1 MPLVELKLR
10 RQDELKNR
18 LHTHLHLYQIIM
30 YILGHKDRVDHYIKQ
45 GITVRIHMTQMNLDS
60 SKLASEFS
68 GFKSNFNSASQ

>member
-1 MPLVELKLR
+1 MPLLELKLR

-18 LHTHLHLYQIIM
+18 LLTHLHLYQIIM
-30 YILGHKDRVDHYIKQ
+30 YILGHKGRVDQYIKQ
-45 GITVRIHMTQMNLDS
+45 GILVRIHMTQMNLDS